1 MNKLKKTVDDLHD
14 GNLKNVSVDVT
25 KIGDVADN
33 ESVKNCKIQDTKDK
47 GKLI

>member
-1 MNKLKKTVDDLHD
+1 MNNLKKKVDDLHD

-33 ESVKNCKIQDTKDK
+33 EVVKTVKFKTLKTKVN
-47 GKLI
+47 